1 MNDNRISA
9 TPATARQPVID
20 GQTDWRPSLRT
31 RLAARL
37 RAGQLDAK
45 LAVGAPTPPGSPIAV
60 RAATLTSA
68 SEREAIAHT
77 LRRAVRDAEDS
88 RLVFSSRIPLHRKN
102 IADAEPVIDAIT
114 LRLHSPL
121 PVSARGMARLTRLL
135 RDGAGPLYAYG
146 RGDLAGRLGAALAAL

>member
-1 MNDNRISA
+1 MNDNRIST
-9 TPATARQPVID
+9 TPATPRNRVVD
-20 GQTDWRPSLRT
+20 GQIDSRPSLRC
-31 RLAARL
+31 RLVARL
-37 RAGQLDAK
+37 RAGQLDAR

-60 RAATLTSA
+60 RAARLTSIA
-68 SEREAIAHT
+68 EREAIART
-77 LRRAVRDAEDS
+77 LRRAVHDAADH

-102 IADAEPVIDAIT
+102 IEAAEPVIDAIT

-121 PVSARGMARLTRLL
+121 PVSPRGMARLVRLL